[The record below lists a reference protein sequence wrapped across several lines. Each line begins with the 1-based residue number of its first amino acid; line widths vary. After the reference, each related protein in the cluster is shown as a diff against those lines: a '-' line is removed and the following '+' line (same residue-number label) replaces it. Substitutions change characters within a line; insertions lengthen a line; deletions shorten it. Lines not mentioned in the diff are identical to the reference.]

1 MKVIK
6 NGEKVE
12 MAYAEICHDLGFYPQ
27 AEFVRI
33 TNRGTI
39 AFYCGHPDEVRALLR
54 KANEK
59 GYKPAQSLIAAV
71 ENFYG

>member
-6 NGEKVE
+6 NGEMVE
-12 MAYAEICHDLGFYPQ
+12 MTYKEICQDLGFYPQ
-27 AEFVRI
+27 TEFIRI

-39 AFYCGHPDEVRALLR
+39 AFYCGRPNEVRALLL
-54 KANEK
+54 KANER

-71 ENFYG
+71 ENF